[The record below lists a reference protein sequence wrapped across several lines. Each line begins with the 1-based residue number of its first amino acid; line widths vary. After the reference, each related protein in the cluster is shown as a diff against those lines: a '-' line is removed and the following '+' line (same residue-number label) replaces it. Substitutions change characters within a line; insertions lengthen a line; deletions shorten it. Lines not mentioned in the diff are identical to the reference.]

1 MQQSVLR
8 KLPSWLTLSPWFVM
22 ICALLLSAFV
32 VGVGLRSAS
41 RESAFTAQLTLEKGS
56 ALISTLEGAL
66 RTGMGFRWGNDVLQ
80 DLLEKISAQPDILSL
95 VITDRSGRVLMAA
108 KGPERAGEFILPK
121 SAFDTLKPSDAAQ
134 WHEQTLP
141 DGERIFQ
148 VYKQFTVSRME
159 RGQHRRGRHMHGE
172 RFSVPAPQNLLCD
185 MLGGEPG
192 TSADAQ
198 WLIFVDYDLTPL
210 DEARDVDAR
219 HTLII
224 SVVLVF
230 LGIVGALTLFLV
242 RSYSRSRK
250 MVQETTAFSSEVINT
265 LPVGIIATDVNDRIT
280 SINPV
285 ACAITGLSPNEA
297 AQGDI
302 GTLLPSVWQ
311 VLSPSLARGVPV
323 VEHES
328 RCDFASDRHV
338 PLSLSASRITTED
351 GQMVGNAIIMRD
363 LGEIRKLQTELR
375 RRDRLVA
382 LGNMAA
388 GIAHEVRNPLSAIK
402 GLARFF
408 QESNPDGSDEA
419 KIARIMTQEVMRL
432 DKVVG
437 DLLDFARPD
446 TLNQIRV
453 PLDEILDR
461 AHRMVQQDMDARNM
475 HFVLDI
481 PTPAPLAWF
490 DPDRMTQVLLNL
502 FLNALQAMSD
512 GGTLTV
518 HAHEDNR
525 DLILRITDT
534 GCGIPPEKVQDIF
547 SPYFTTKA
555 SGTGLGLSIVHKIV
569 EAHDG
574 DIEVQ
579 TSPHGTTFVL
589 HMRRG

>member
-8 KLPSWLTLSPWFVM
+8 KLPAWLTLSPWFVM
-22 ICALLLSAFV
+22 ICALILSAFV
-32 VGVGLRSAS
+32 VGVGLRNAS

-80 DLLEKISAQPDILSL
+80 DLLEKISAQPDIVSL
-95 VITDRSGRVLMAA
+95 AITDRSGKILMVA
-108 KGPERAGEFILPK
+108 KGPERAGSFILPK
-121 SAFDTLKPSDAAQ
+121 PAFAALRPSESAQ
-134 WHEQTLP
+134 WHEQTLS

-148 VYKQFTVSRME
+148 VYKQFTVSMVE
-159 RGQHRRGRHMHGE
+159 RGRHRRGRHMHGE
-172 RFSVPAPQNLLCD
+172 RFTERPQNFLCD
-185 MLGGEPG
+185 MLGAE
-192 TSADAQ
+192 SEASVDAQ

-210 DEARDVDAR
+210 EEARNVDAR

-242 RSYSRSRK
+242 RGYSRSRK

-265 LPVGIIATDVNDRIT
+265 LPVGIIATDADDRIT

-285 ACAITGLSPNEA
+285 ACAITGLSSSEA
-297 AQGDI
+297 TH
-302 GTLLPSVWQ
+302 GTLGVLLPSVWQ

-328 RCDFASDRHV
+328 RCDFAFDRHI

-351 GQMVGNAIIMRD
+351 GQVIGNAIIMRD

-419 KIARIMTQEVMRL
+419 KMARIMTQEVMRL

-461 AHRMVQQDMDARNM
+461 AHRMVRQDMEARNI

-518 HAHEDNR
+518 HAREDNT

-589 HMRRG
+589 RMRRG